1 MVRVDKKPCCAAEA
15 LRRIRQVDVGGVVV
29 GIVMLDTIIEE
40 VTAMNLAGEKE
51 TGDELMKRV
60 KIYNY
65 IPARAEEQYRTALV
79 REFTVS
85 RKRGA

>member
-1 MVRVDKKPCCAAEA
+1 VVQVGEKPCCAAEA

-85 RKRGA
+85 RERGA